1 MKPRPSFID
10 IGVNL
15 THNQLFDNLETVI
28 RNMINANVTKGII
41 TSSCIDETHKA
52 LDIIDKYPDTFY
64 TTVGFHPHNAKEFK
78 ESSISIIKKLLN
90 NKYVVAIGEC
100 GLDFYREYST
110 KYEQVNC
117 FEHHLSLASETKK
130 PLFLHERDAFNDF
143 YNMLKNHCDNLQ
155 NFVVH
160 CFTGNKSNLKKYLDL
175 GAYIGLTGWLTD
187 SNRGSHLKD
196 IIKLIPHDRIM
207 IETDAPYL
215 IPHNINFKHDGTN
228 QPAYLPYV
236 AEAVALSMGLEIN
249 YLSTITVENTK
260 RFFNL
265 I

>member
-1 MKPRPSFID
+1 MKSRPPFID

-15 THNQLFDNLETVI
+15 THDQLLDNIDKVI
-28 RNMINANVTKGII
+28 NDMIDANVSNAII
-41 TSSCIDETHKA
+41 TSSCIDETYKA
-52 LDIIDKYPDTFY
+52 LEIIDKYPSIFY

-78 ESSISIIKKLLN
+78 ESNISIIKKLLD
-90 NKYVVAIGEC
+90 NKDVVAIGEC

-110 KYEQVNC
+110 KREQVNC
-117 FEHHLSLASETKK
+117 FEHHLFLASETKK

-143 YNMLKNHCDNLQ
+143 YDMLKNHCDNLQ

-160 CFTGNKSNLKKYLDL
+160 CFTGNKSNLIKYLDL

-187 SNRGSHLKD
+187 TNRGSHLKD
-196 IIKLIPHDRIM
+196 IIKFIPHDRIM

-215 IPHNINFKHDGTN
+215 IPHNMNFKHDGMN
-228 QPAYLPYV
+228 KPAYLPYV
-236 AEAVALSMGLEIN
+236 AEAVALSMDLELN
-249 YLSTITVENTK
+249 YLSTITIENTK
-260 RFFNL
+260 KFFNL

>member
-1 MKPRPSFID
+1 MKSRPPFID

-15 THNQLFDNLETVI
+15 THDQLLDNIDKVI
-28 RNMINANVTKGII
+28 NDMIDANVNNAII
-41 TSSCIDETHKA
+41 TSSCIDETYKA
-52 LDIIDKYPDTFY
+52 LEIIDKYPSIFY

-78 ESSISIIKKLLN
+78 ESNISIIKKLLE
-90 NKYVVAIGEC
+90 NKHVVAIGEC

-110 KYEQVNC
+110 KREQVNC
-117 FEHHLSLASETKK
+117 FEHHLFLASETKK

-143 YNMLKNHCDNLQ
+143 YDMLKNHCDNLQ

-160 CFTGNKSNLKKYLDL
+160 CFTGNKSNLIKYLDL

-187 SNRGSHLKD
+187 TNRGSHLKD
-196 IIKLIPHDRIM
+196 IIKFIPHDRIM

-215 IPHNINFKHDGTN
+215 IPHNMNFKHDGMN
-228 QPAYLPYV
+228 KPAYLPYV
-236 AEAVALSMGLEIN
+236 AEAVALSMDLELN
-249 YLSTITVENTK
+249 YLSTITIENTK
-260 RFFNL
+260 KFFNL

>member
-1 MKPRPSFID
+1 MKSRPPFID

-15 THNQLFDNLETVI
+15 THDQLLDNIDKVI
-28 RNMINANVTKGII
+28 NDMIDANVNNAII
-41 TSSCIDETHKA
+41 TSSCIDETYKA
-52 LDIIDKYPDTFY
+52 LEIIDKYPSIFY

-78 ESSISIIKKLLN
+78 ESNISIIKKLLD
-90 NKYVVAIGEC
+90 NKDVVAIGEC

-110 KYEQVNC
+110 KREQVNC
-117 FEHHLSLASETKK
+117 FEHHLFLASETKK

-143 YNMLKNHCDNLQ
+143 YDMLKNHCDNLQ

-160 CFTGNKSNLKKYLDL
+160 CFTGNKSNLIKYLDL

-187 SNRGSHLKD
+187 TNRGSHLKD
-196 IIKLIPHDRIM
+196 IIKFIPHDRIM

-215 IPHNINFKHDGTN
+215 IPHNMNFKHDGMN
-228 QPAYLPYV
+228 KPAYLPYV
-236 AEAVALSMGLEIN
+236 AEAVALSMDLELN
-249 YLSTITVENTK
+249 YLSTITIENTK
-260 RFFNL
+260 KFFNL

>member
-1 MKPRPSFID
+1 MKSRPPFID

-15 THNQLFDNLETVI
+15 THDQLLDNIDKVI
-28 RNMINANVTKGII
+28 NDMIDANVNKAII
-41 TSSCIDETHKA
+41 TSSCIDETYKA
-52 LDIIDKYPDTFY
+52 LQIIDKYPSIFY
-64 TTVGFHPHNAKEFK
+64 TTAGFHPHNAKEFRESNVSTIK
-78 ESSISIIKKLLN
+78 ELLN

-143 YNMLKNHCDNLQ
+143 YNILKNHCDNLQ

-160 CFTGNKSNLKKYLDL
+160 CFTGNKSDLKKYLDL

>member
-1 MKPRPSFID
+1 MKSRPPFID

-15 THNQLFDNLETVI
+15 THDQLLDNIDKVI
-28 RNMINANVTKGII
+28 NDMIDANVNNAII
-41 TSSCIDETHKA
+41 TSSCIDETYKA
-52 LDIIDKYPDTFY
+52 LEIIDKYPSIFY

-78 ESSISIIKKLLN
+78 ESDISIIKKLLD
-90 NKYVVAIGEC
+90 NKDVVAIGEC

-110 KYEQVNC
+110 KREQVNC
-117 FEHHLSLASETKK
+117 FEHHLFLASETKK

-143 YNMLKNHCDNLQ
+143 YDMLKNHCDNLQ

-160 CFTGNKSNLKKYLDL
+160 CFTGNKSNLIKYLDL

-187 SNRGSHLKD
+187 TNRGSHLKD

-236 AEAVALSMGLEIN
+236 AEAVALSMDLELN
-249 YLSTITVENTK
+249 YLSTITRENTK

>member
-1 MKPRPSFID
+1 MKSYPPFID

-15 THNQLFDNLETVI
+15 THDQLLDIIDKVVND
-28 RNMINANVTKGII
+28 MIGVNVNNAII
-41 TSSCIDETHKA
+41 TSSCIDETYKA
-52 LDIIDKYPDTFY
+52 LEIIDKYPSIFY
-64 TTVGFHPHNAKEFK
+64 TTAGFHPHHAKDFK
-78 ESSISIIKKLLN
+78 ESNISIIKKLLD

-110 KYEQVNC
+110 KREQVNC
-117 FEHHLSLASETKK
+117 FEHHLTLASDTKK

-143 YNMLKNHCDNLQ
+143 YDMLKNHCDNLH

-160 CFTGNKSNLKKYLDL
+160 CFTGNKNNLMKYLDL

-187 SNRGSHLKD
+187 TNRGSHLKD
-196 IIKLIPHDRIM
+196 IIKFIPHDRIM

-236 AEAVALSMGLEIN
+236 AEAVALSMGLELN
-249 YLSTITVENTK
+249 YLSTITIENTK
-260 RFFNL
+260 NFFNL
-265 I
+265 T

>member
-1 MKPRPSFID
+1 MKSRPPFID

-15 THNQLFDNLETVI
+15 THDQLLDNIDKVI
-28 RNMINANVTKGII
+28 NDMIDANVNNAII
-41 TSSCIDETHKA
+41 TSSCIDETYKA
-52 LDIIDKYPDTFY
+52 LEIIDKYPSIFY

-78 ESSISIIKKLLN
+78 ESNISIIKKLLD
-90 NKYVVAIGEC
+90 NKDVVAIGEC

-110 KYEQVNC
+110 KREQVNC
-117 FEHHLSLASETKK
+117 FENHLSLASETKK

-143 YNMLKNHCDNLQ
+143 YDMLKNHCDDLQ

-160 CFTGNKSNLKKYLDL
+160 CFTGNKSNLIKYLDI

-187 SNRGSHLKD
+187 TNRGSHLKD
-196 IIKLIPHDRIM
+196 IIKFIPHDRIM

-215 IPHNINFKHDGTN
+215 IPHNMNFKHDGMN
-228 QPAYLPYV
+228 KPAYLPYV
-236 AEAVALSMGLEIN
+236 AEAVALSMDLELN
-249 YLSTITVENTK
+249 YLSTITIENTK
-260 RFFNL
+260 KFFNL

>member
-1 MKPRPSFID
+1 MKSRPPFID

-15 THNQLFDNLETVI
+15 THDQLLDNIDKVI
-28 RNMINANVTKGII
+28 NDMIDANVNNAII
-41 TSSCIDETHKA
+41 TSSCIDETYKA
-52 LDIIDKYPDTFY
+52 LEIIDKYPSIFY

-78 ESSISIIKKLLN
+78 ESNISIIKKLLD
-90 NKYVVAIGEC
+90 NKDVVAIGEC

-110 KYEQVNC
+110 KREQVNC
-117 FEHHLSLASETKK
+117 FEHHLFLASETKK

-143 YNMLKNHCDNLQ
+143 YDMLKNHCDDLQ

-160 CFTGNKSNLKKYLDL
+160 CFTGNKSNLIKYLDL

-187 SNRGSHLKD
+187 TNRGSHLKD
-196 IIKLIPHDRIM
+196 IIKFIPHDRIM

-215 IPHNINFKHDGTN
+215 IPHNMNFKHDGMN
-228 QPAYLPYV
+228 KPAYLPYV
-236 AEAVALSMGLEIN
+236 AEAVALSMDLELN
-249 YLSTITVENTK
+249 YLSTITIENTK
-260 RFFNL
+260 KFFNL

>member
-1 MKPRPSFID
+1 MKPHPSFID

-15 THNQLFDNLETVI
+15 THDELFNNLDKVI
-28 RNMINANVTKGII
+28 NDMIDVNINNAII
-41 TSSCIDETHKA
+41 TSSCIDETYKA
-52 LDIIDKYPDTFY
+52 LEIIDKYPSIFY
-64 TTVGFHPHNAKEFK
+64 TTIGFHPHNAKEFK
-78 ESSISIIKKLLN
+78 ESNVSIIKELLN

-110 KYEQVNC
+110 KREQVNC
-117 FEHHLSLASETKK
+117 FEHHLSIASETKK

-143 YNMLKNHCDNLQ
+143 YDMLKNHCDNLQ

-160 CFTGNKSNLKKYLDL
+160 CFTSNKSNLIKYLDI

-187 SNRGSHLKD
+187 TNRGFHLKD

-215 IPHNINFKHDGTN
+215 IPHNINFKHDGIN

-236 AEAVALSMGLEIN
+236 AEAVALSMDLELN
-249 YLSTITVENTK
+249 YLSTLTIENTK
-260 RFFNL
+260 KFFNL

>member
-1 MKPRPSFID
+1 MKPHPSFID

-15 THNQLFDNLETVI
+15 THDELFNNLDKVI
-28 RNMINANVTKGII
+28 NDMIDVNINNAII
-41 TSSCIDETHKA
+41 TSSCIDETYKA
-52 LDIIDKYPDTFY
+52 LEIIDKYPEIFY

-78 ESSISIIKKLLN
+78 ESNIHIIKKLLK

-110 KYEQVNC
+110 KHEQVNC

-143 YNMLKNHCDNLQ
+143 YDMLKNHCDNLQ

-160 CFTGNKSNLKKYLDL
+160 CFTGNKNHLVKYLDL

-187 SNRGSHLKD
+187 TNRGSHLKD
-196 IIKLIPHDRIM
+196 IIRFIPHDRVM

-215 IPHNINFKHDGTN
+215 IPHNLTFKHDGTN
-228 QPAYLPYV
+228 QPAYLTYI
-236 AEAVALSMGLEIN
+236 AEAVALSMDLDIN
-249 YLSTITVENTK
+249 YLSRITIENTK

-265 I
+265 T

>member
-1 MKPRPSFID
+1 MKSRPPFID

-15 THNQLFDNLETVI
+15 THDQLLDNIDKVI
-28 RNMINANVTKGII
+28 NDMIDANVNNAII
-41 TSSCIDETHKA
+41 TSSCIDETYKA
-52 LDIIDKYPDTFY
+52 LEIIDKYPSIFY

-78 ESSISIIKKLLN
+78 ESNISIIKKLLD
-90 NKYVVAIGEC
+90 NKDVVAIGEC

-110 KYEQVNC
+110 KREQVNC
-117 FEHHLSLASETKK
+117 FEHHLFLASETKK

-160 CFTGNKSNLKKYLDL
+160 CFTGNKSNLIKYLDI

-187 SNRGSHLKD
+187 TNRGSHLKD
-196 IIKLIPHDRIM
+196 IIKFIPHDRIM

-215 IPHNINFKHDGTN
+215 IPHNMNFKHDGMN
-228 QPAYLPYV
+228 KPAYLPYV
-236 AEAVALSMGLEIN
+236 AEAVALSMDLELN
-249 YLSTITVENTK
+249 YLSTITIENTK
-260 RFFNL
+260 KFFNL

>member
-1 MKPRPSFID
+1 
-10 IGVNL
+10 
-15 THNQLFDNLETVI
+15 
-28 RNMINANVTKGII
+28 
-41 TSSCIDETHKA
+41 
-52 LDIIDKYPDTFY
+52 
-64 TTVGFHPHNAKEFK
+64 
-78 ESSISIIKKLLN
+78 
-90 NKYVVAIGEC
+90 
-100 GLDFYREYST
+100 
-110 KYEQVNC
+110 
-117 FEHHLSLASETKK
+117 
-130 PLFLHERDAFNDF
+130 
-143 YNMLKNHCDNLQ
+143 MLKNHCDNLQ

-160 CFTGNKSNLKKYLDL
+160 CFTGNKTNLKKYLDL

-228 QPAYLPYV
+228 QPAYLPYI
-236 AEAVALSMGLEIN
+236 AEAVALSMCLELN

>member
-1 MKPRPSFID
+1 MKSRPPFID

-15 THNQLFDNLETVI
+15 THDQLLDNIDKVI
-28 RNMINANVTKGII
+28 NDMIDANVNNAII
-41 TSSCIDETHKA
+41 TSSCIDETYKA
-52 LDIIDKYPDTFY
+52 LEIIDKYPSIFY

-78 ESSISIIKKLLN
+78 ESNISIIKKLLE
-90 NKYVVAIGEC
+90 NKHVVAIGEC

-110 KYEQVNC
+110 KREQVNC
-117 FEHHLSLASETKK
+117 FENHLSLASETKK

-143 YNMLKNHCDNLQ
+143 YDMLKNHCDNLQ

-160 CFTGNKSNLKKYLDL
+160 CFTGNKSNLIKYLDL

-187 SNRGSHLKD
+187 TNRGSHLKD
-196 IIKLIPHDRIM
+196 IIKFIPHDRIM

-215 IPHNINFKHDGTN
+215 IPHNMNFKHDGMN
-228 QPAYLPYV
+228 KPAYLPYV
-236 AEAVALSMGLEIN
+236 AEAVALSMDLELN
-249 YLSTITVENTK
+249 YLSTITIENTK
-260 RFFNL
+260 KFFNL